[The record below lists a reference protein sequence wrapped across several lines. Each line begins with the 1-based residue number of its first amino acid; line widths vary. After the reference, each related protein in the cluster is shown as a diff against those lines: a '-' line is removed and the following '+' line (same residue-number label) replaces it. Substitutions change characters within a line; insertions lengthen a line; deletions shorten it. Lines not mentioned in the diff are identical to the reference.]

1 VPPPLAQSPTGARPG
16 NVIGTGQSLPTSGN
30 ASNITPGDTAS
41 VIAPRLPDPP
51 LDDNAPPFA
60 FLRAARN
67 ALAAGRTGEGQEALE
82 RAESRALVRA
92 VRPSAA
98 NQPSQQPLVREITL
112 ARDALAAGNTPRA
125 IELIDHALRNPDAR
139 QR

>member
-1 VPPPLAQSPTGARPG
+1 
-16 NVIGTGQSLPTSGN
+16 VIGTGQSLPTSGN

-41 VIAPRLPDPP
+41 IIAPRLPDPP
-51 LDDNAPPFA
+51 LDDNAPPIA

-82 RAESRALVRA
+82 RAESRALVRS
-92 VRPSAA
+92 VRPSTA

-112 ARDALAAGNTPRA
+112 ARDALAAGNSPRA
-125 IELIDHALRNPDAR
+125 IELIDNALRNPDAR